1 MAYSNILDPSA
12 HFHTQLYTGTGP
24 NQDVVN
30 DAHSG
35 DFKPD
40 LLWIKNRTNG
50 SYGVVVHDSMR
61 GVYKLLYLNTAYG
74 DDAEGVDTGQSTVQS
89 FNTDG
94 FRGASSTNVYVHL
107 WINAASNNY
116 VAWQWKANGG
126 TFTTT
131 PNGTQ
136 TTNNM
141 QMATKHQV
149 NSDAGFSI
157 CLYQG
162 ATSYG
167 SFYHGLGVKPDVV
180 MIKSRNAY
188 DWVMYHSA
196 LGYTHTVYPHTSGAG
211 DTSTA
216 FLSAEPDTTQ
226 VYCKDHNSVF
236 RPLGADKY
244 VAYCWTEVQGYS
256 KFGKFTGNGNDNGPF
271 VYTGFKPAYLI
282 MKRTDSSGNWVNID
296 NKRDSSNVSKHRMFQ
311 NLTNSDNTTRNYVD
325 LLSNGF
331 KMRNTDVDHNASG
344 ATIIY
349 MAFAENPFTTSTGV
363 PTTAR

>member
-1 MAYSNILDPSA
+1 MAYSDILDPSA
-12 HFHTQLYTGTGP
+12 HFQAVTYTGTGP
-24 NQDVVN
+24 NQDIVN
-30 DAHSG
+30 DGPS
-35 DFKPD
+35 DLKPD
-40 LLWIKNRTNG
+40 LVWIKNRTNG
-50 SYGVVVHDSMR
+50 SYGVVVFDSSR

-89 FNTDG
+89 FNTNG

-107 WINAASNNY
+107 WINATSNNY

-126 TFTTT
+126 TYTTT

-141 QMATKHQV
+141 QMATKHQI

-157 CLYQG
+157 CTYQG

-211 DTSTA
+211 DTGTA
-216 FLSAEPDTTQ
+216 FFSAEPDTTQ

-244 VAYCWTEVQGYS
+244 IAYCWTEVKGYS
-256 KFGKFTGNGNDNGPF
+256 KFGKYIGNANDDGPF
-271 VYTGFKPAYLI
+271 VYTGFKPAYVI
-282 MKRTDSSGNWVNID
+282 MKRTDASGNWVNID
-296 NKRDSSNVSKHRMFQ
+296 NKRDTNNVVKHRMFQ
-311 NLTNSDNTTRNYVD
+311 NLTNADNTTRNYID
-325 LLSNGF
+325 FYSNGF
-331 KMRNTDVDHNASG
+331 KMRNTDADHNASA

-349 MAFAENPFTTSTGV
+349 MAWAENPFVAGGV
-363 PTTAR
+363 PATAR